1 MEEERRLAAREF
13 CCSPLTCVCLVL
25 KLCSKKWLLC
35 FAQNAPFCA
44 KCCENIGTVKYEIPG
59 WRIAKQTPKEETTK
73 SGDDDALF
81 CLTKHIDPNSTSS
94 IINNIETSG
103 YDYEDDRFYEKE
115 SKNEGAPNK
124 VSAKSKLLEIC
135 AANHWKPPLF
145 DCCQEEG
152 PCHRKLFTFKVTFEI
167 ESLNTILEC
176 FGAPQSKKKTAA
188 EHAAEGALCCDI
200 KFARTVS
207 ALKTLL

>member
-1 MEEERRLAAREF
+1 MEKR
-13 CCSPLTCVCLVL
+13 SPGSYPHNNNKFKLNL
-25 KLCSKKWLLC
+25 KNLPPIDPYSITSTKSH
-35 FAQNAPFCA
+35 QVN
-44 KCCENIGTVKYEIPG
+44 YEIPS

-94 IINNIETSG
+94 VINNIETSG

-115 SKNEGAPNK
+115 SKNEVLGAPNK

>member
-1 MEEERRLAAREF
+1 MEKR
-13 CCSPLTCVCLVL
+13 SPGSYPHNNNKFKPNL
-25 KLCSKKWLLC
+25 KNLPPIDPYSITSTKSH
-35 FAQNAPFCA
+35 QVN
-44 KCCENIGTVKYEIPG
+44 YEIPS
-59 WRIAKQTPKEETTK
+59 WRIAKQMPKEETMK

-94 IINNIETSG
+94 VINNIETSG

-124 VSAKSKLLEIC
+124 VSAKSKLHEIC
-135 AANHWKPPLF
+135 AANHWKPPSF

-152 PCHRKLFTFKVTFEI
+152 PCYRKLFTFKVTFEI

-188 EHAAEGALCCDI
+188 EHAAEGALCSCKHEHKKHLD
-200 KFARTVS
+200 TVE
-207 ALKTLL
+207 TLL

>member
-1 MEEERRLAAREF
+1 MKMEKR
-13 CCSPLTCVCLVL
+13 SPGSYPHNNNKFKLNL
-25 KLCSKKWLLC
+25 KNLPPIDPYSITSTKSH
-35 FAQNAPFCA
+35 QVN
-44 KCCENIGTVKYEIPG
+44 YEIPS
-59 WRIAKQTPKEETTK
+59 WRIAKQMPKEETTK
-73 SGDDDALF
+73 SWDDDVALF

-94 IINNIETSG
+94 VINNIETSG
-103 YDYEDDRFYEKE
+103 YDYEDDRVYENE
-115 SKNEGAPNK
+115 SKNEVLGAPNK

-188 EHAAEGALCCDI
+188 EHAAEGALWYLERLGYFPI
-200 KFARTVS
+200 RK
-207 ALKTLL
+207 LKK